1 MFLSKSQYCECK
13 NCPKILW
20 LYHHKPELLEDTDSL
35 ENSEKINA
43 DDRLNV
49 GIKVGN
55 VARDYFEDYS
65 LIPYKD
71 NINEMVDETIKLIE
85 NKTKIIA
92 EATFI
97 YDNNLCKIDIL
108 RKNKKN
114 YDIVEVK
121 SATRMKEEYY
131 DDCAFQ
137 YYVVTSFGLSVKR
150 VYVMYLNNNYVKHG
164 ELDLKQ
170 LFYLE
175 DCTYRVI
182 SMQND
187 IENTINQLKKTAL
200 SKKEPIIDIG
210 PHCGCA
216 FYNYCWRDI
225 PKPNVFDVA
234 NMRSNKKWDLF
245 TKGIVSFEQ
254 LLENNCLNDNQ
265 NLQVEYELKK
275 TPPRINKKAI
285 KAFLKTLSFPLYFL
299 DFETFQQAIP
309 EFDGISPY
317 KQIPFQYSLHI
328 LSNSR
333 GKLDHKEFLAK
344 EGTDPRRLLAESLCR
359 DIPQNVCILAYNM
372 NFEKGVIKGMAE
384 IFPDLSENLLNIHKN
399 INDLMIPFQLKDY
412 YCREMEGSYSIKY
425 VLPALFPDNSDLDYN
440 LLPGIHNGGDAM
452 SAFSELVYHTPEEI
466 QSIRNALLKYC
477 CLDTLAMVKIYEKL
491 SSIINQSRK
500 NGA

>member
-1 MFLSKSQYCECK
+1 
-13 NCPKILW
+13 
-20 LYHHKPELLEDTDSL
+20 LYHHKPELLEGTDSL
-35 ENSEKINA
+35 ENSEKTN
-43 DDRLNV
+43 DDNRLNV
-49 GIKVGN
+49 GIRVGN
-55 VARDYFEDYS
+55 VARDYFGDYS

-71 NINEMVDETIKLIE
+71 NVNEMINETIKLIG

-92 EATFI
+92 EATFM
-97 YDNNLCKIDIL
+97 YDNNFCKIDIL
-108 RKNKKN
+108 RRKGK
-114 YDIVEVK
+114 YYEIIEAK
-121 SATRMKEEYY
+121 SATSMKEEYY

-137 YYVVTSFGLSVKR
+137 YYVVTSLGLPIKR
-150 VYVMYLNNNYVKHG
+150 VYVMYLNNNYVRHG
-164 ELDLKQ
+164 ELNLKQ
-170 LFYLE
+170 LFRLE
-175 DCTYRVI
+175 DCTDRVI

-187 IENTINQLKKTAL
+187 IKNTISLLKKIAL
-200 SKKEPIIDIG
+200 SKKEPVIKIG
-210 PHCGCA
+210 PHCDCL
-216 FYNYCWRDI
+216 FYDYCWRDI

-245 TKGIVSFEQ
+245 TKGIVSFDQ

-265 NLQVEYELKK
+265 KLQVESETKK
-275 TPPRINKKAI
+275 LPPKINKKAI
-285 KAFLKTLSFPLYFL
+285 KAFLKTLTFPLYFL

-328 LSNSR
+328 LL
-333 GKLDHKEFLAK
+333 KLKSKLEHKEFLAK

-372 NFEKGVIKGMAE
+372 SFEKNVIKELAE
-384 IFPDLSENLLNIHKN
+384 IFPDLSKKLLNIRKN
-399 INDLMIPFQLKDY
+399 INDLMIPFQSKNY

-452 SAFSELVYHTPEEI
+452 SAFSELAYRTPEEI

-491 SSIINQSRK
+491 CSI
-500 NGA
+500 